1 MNAPLIRRTP
11 AEIAVEDERWKAAVD
26 GQFTRDAV
34 ALSALYEN
42 RGRSLVR
49 DHLRALGMGDKANRD
64 PIQVGTVPRLIDSLS
79 VLYAQPATRT
89 LARREKPLASDDEQ
103 ARAFRQLSRRMMLD
117 QVWAQADRTRNLLRQ
132 AVVLFAESLA
142 HRSVIARVY
151 EPFNVIRFPTAGAAD
166 IIDEDEAVAFCIRWS
181 NDNPA
186 DRLWQLWQHEDDD
199 SWRCWNVTHD
209 GKLYGRQPYGE
220 EGRPAFDGLPAVL
233 VTDELL
239 LGRAWLSIPQGR
251 LSLALNIDAVAN
263 DVQLLVKQE
272 GHTQTVVTSDN
283 PAGVPEMVG
292 ADKVWSMQ
300 TGAKVEKLANSPK
313 IEEAGQTTERW
324 LALLALSESLPV
336 DAFARNRQVLTG
348 ASLMVAERDLE
359 RRRVRH
365 TQLAGDE
372 ERRAFE
378 KYTGVLR
385 AYAGKLSLDPIEPG
399 VELYTSFATPSAY
412 QDIQQQQ
419 AVSMRELALGTASM
433 LEHFAMMRRL
443 SPDEARV
450 EWARVQ
456 AERVEFPTP
465 TSAGELIAERVATQV
480 ASTSTSTQTAPGQ
493 NPGALVAGPKVPGV
507 DATKT
512 PGALNVDLGSA
523 SEGASVVDKAVRMA
537 S

>member
-1 MNAPLIRRTP
+1 MKSPLLRYSP
-11 AEIAVEDERWKAAVD
+11 AEIASEDARWKSAVD
-26 GQFTRDAV
+26 PQFTRDAI
-34 ALSALYEN
+34 ALSALYDN
-42 RGRSLVR
+42 RGRELVR
-49 DHLRALGMGDKANRD
+49 DHLRTLGMGDKANRD
-64 PIQVGTVPRLIDSLS
+64 PIQVGTVPRLMESLS

-89 LARREKPLASDDEQ
+89 LARAEKPLATDDEP
-103 ARAFRQLSRRMMLD
+103 ARAFRALSRRMMLD
-117 QVWAQADRTRNLLRQ
+117 QVWAQADRIRNLLRQ
-132 AVVLFAESLA
+132 CVVLFAESAA
-142 HRSVIARVY
+142 HESVVSRVY
-151 EPFNVIRFPTAGAAD
+151 EPFNVLRFPTAGAAD
-166 IIDEDEAVAFCIRWS
+166 LIDEDEAVAFCIRWS
-181 NDNPA
+181 VEPN

-199 SWRCWNVTHD
+199 SWRCWNVTNE
-209 GKLYGRQPYGE
+209 GKLLDRQPYGE
-220 EGRPAFDGLPAVL
+220 EGQPKFGGLPAVL
-233 VTDELL
+233 VSDELL

-272 GHTQTVVTSDN
+272 GHTQTVVTSSN
-283 PAGVPEMVG
+283 PAAVPTMVG
-292 ADKVWSMQ
+292 PDKVWSME
-300 TGAKVEKLANSPK
+300 TDAKVAKLVNQPK

-372 ERRAFE
+372 ERRAFR
-378 KYTGVLR
+378 KYTTVLR
-385 AYAGKLSLDPIEPG
+385 AYAVELGLTPIERG
-399 VELYTSFATPSAY
+399 VELYTAFATPSAY

-419 AVSMRELALGTASM
+419 AVSMRELALGTSSM
-433 LEHFAMMRRL
+433 IEHFAMMRRL

-456 AERVEFPTP
+456 AERIEFPTP
-465 TSAGELIAERVATQV
+465 TSAGELIAERVATQS
-480 ASTSTSTQTAPGQ
+480 ASTSVQAQPGQ
-493 NPGALVAGPKVPGV
+493 NPGALVPGPHAPGV

-512 PGALNVDLGSA
+512 PGALNADLGSA
-523 SEGASVVDKAVRMA
+523 SEGASVTDKAIRMA